1 MAIQHG
7 GFKRKSKVAS
17 EIPDSSLADIAFLLL
32 IFFMVTTVFRQER
45 RRDIEMPD
53 AASTEQVD
61 EKRKDILHL
70 WVDPDG
76 TVFIND
82 AIIPTENI
90 SDERMVP
97 SGSRS
102 KNISD
107 VVLPLFEASEQR
119 LVVAIRSDR
128 SVPYHMINDITEELR
143 DAGALRVNFATNFE
157 QRLSAARR

>member
-32 IFFMVTTVFRQER
+32 IFFMVTTVFPKDKE
-45 RRDIEMPD
+45 RDIVTPE
-53 AASTEQVD
+53 AEATQRVD

-76 TVFIND
+76 SVYVND
-82 AIIPTENI
+82 ARVPMERI
-90 SDERMVP
+90 SDLVTPLYVESER
-97 SGSRS
+97 
-102 KNISD
+102 
-107 VVLPLFEASEQR
+107 R
-119 LVVAIRSDR
+119 LVVAIRADR
-128 SVPYHMINDITEELR
+128 SVPYATINEITEELR
-143 DAGALRVNFATNFE
+143 DGGAVRVNFATNFE

>member
-32 IFFMVTTVFRQER
+32 IFFMVTTVFRKEQQRE
-45 RRDIEMPD
+45 IEMPE
-53 AASTEQVD
+53 AEATQRVD

-76 TVFIND
+76 SVFIND
-82 AIIPTENI
+82 QRVPTENI
-90 SDERMVP
+90 SDM
-97 SGSRS
+97 
-102 KNISD
+102 
-107 VVLPLFEASEQR
+107 VLPMFESSDRR

-128 SVPYHMINDITEELR
+128 NVPYNMINDITEELR

>member
-90 SDERMVP
+90 SD
-97 SGSRS
+97 
-102 KNISD
+102 

-119 LVVAIRSDR
+119 RVVAIRSDR

>member
-32 IFFMVTTVFRQER
+32 IFFMVTTVFRKEQER
-45 RRDIEMPD
+45 EIEMPE
-53 AASTEQVD
+53 ASATQRVD
-61 EKRKDILHL
+61 EKRKDIVHI

-76 TVFIND
+76 SVFIND
-82 AIIPTENI
+82 ARVPVENI
-90 SDERMVP
+90 SDV
-97 SGSRS
+97 
-102 KNISD
+102 IQ
-107 VVLPLFEASEQR
+107 PLFVASERR
-119 LVVAIRSDR
+119 LVAAIRSDR
-128 SVPYHMINDITEELR
+128 AVPYNQINEITDELR

>member
-32 IFFMVTTVFRQER
+32 IFFMVTTVFPKDKKRE
-45 RRDIEMPD
+45 IVTPE
-53 AASTEQVD
+53 AAATQRVD
-61 EKRKDILHL
+61 EKRKDIVHL

-82 AIIPTENI
+82 QVVPMENI
-90 SDERMVP
+90 SDLVSPMYVA
-97 SGSRS
+97 
-102 KNISD
+102 SD
-107 VVLPLFEASEQR
+107 QR

-128 SVPYHMINDITEELR
+128 SVPYRTINEITEELR
-143 DAGALRVNFATNFE
+143 DGGAVRVNFATNFE

>member
-90 SDERMVP
+90 SD
-97 SGSRS
+97 
-102 KNISD
+102 